1 MREDFYNKDYRQRE
15 YDRFSDLDQKPKK
28 KTSFL
33 TVLLVGL
40 LVLLVCS
47 LGYDNIIKPY
57 LEKRAQQTESP
68 VASSSQDNEESAVDE
83 ADDITS
89 IEDDEPALE
98 VIEEPI
104 QRSLPVTTEQAE
116 RKSPTAPANPS
127 IEHTTKPTESSRTVQ
142 PEQSRRN
149 TARTQPNVE
158 DESELST
165 SEILER
171 RTHANVVRQAQRAGV
186 STEGTTSEILE
197 RITHANVVK
206 QARRAGVSTE
216 GSTSDI
222 LERITHANVVK
233 QARQAGVSTEG
244 STSEILERITRKN
257 LQRMGY

>member
-1 MREDFYNKDYRQRE
+1 MDARE

-40 LVLLVCS
+40 VVLLICS

-57 LEKRAQQTESP
+57 LEKRGQQTESP
-68 VASSSQDNEESAVDE
+68 VVSSAQDNEEAAIDG

-89 IEDDEPALE
+89 FEDDEPALE
-98 VIEEPI
+98 IIEEPI
-104 QRSLPVTTEQAE
+104 QRVQPVTTEQAE
-116 RKSPTAPANPS
+116 RISPTAPANPA
-127 IEHTTKPTESSRTVQ
+127 IEPNTKPAESLQKIQ
-142 PEQSRRN
+142 PEQSHRN
-149 TARTQPNVE
+149 TASTESKAE

-206 QARRAGVSTE
+206 QA
-216 GSTSDI
+216 
-222 LERITHANVVK
+222 K
-233 QARQAGVSTEG
+233 QAGVSTEG
-244 STSEILERITRKN
+244 STTEILERITRKN